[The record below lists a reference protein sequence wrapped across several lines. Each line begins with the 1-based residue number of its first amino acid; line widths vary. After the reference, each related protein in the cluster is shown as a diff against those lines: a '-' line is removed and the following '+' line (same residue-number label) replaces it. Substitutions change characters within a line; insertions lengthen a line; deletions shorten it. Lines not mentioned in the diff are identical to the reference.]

1 MSLPSPKATSPS
13 SSKTLRAKINSRVS
27 KPSAPQEKASSS
39 GRLPAQ
45 RIDFAAE
52 RRKNIQKALAARVQ
66 PRKHFISADLAVD
79 KYLPALQRGNI
90 EIGRRIEKDKIA
102 VAAQVRV
109 RGGRYDQIVGEVFRR
124 GIKQVAAERLQ
135 IFIKAQRAPVRSDQA
150 QPVSAFR
157 PPFFNQPFRLLGG
170 QLRRAHAHGA
180 AYARATE
187 LEKMLPITFL
197 PVLPS

>member
-1 MSLPSPKATSPS
+1 MCIRDSDEPALPEGHQPQLLEDVEGKDKFPRVEAE
-13 SSKTLRAKINSRVS
+13 RAAGKSQLFR
-27 KPSAPQEKASSS
+27 
-39 GRLPAQ
+39 RLPAQ

-170 QLRRAHAHGA
+170 QLRC
-180 AYARATE
+180 
-187 LEKMLPITFL
+187 
-197 PVLPS
+197 V